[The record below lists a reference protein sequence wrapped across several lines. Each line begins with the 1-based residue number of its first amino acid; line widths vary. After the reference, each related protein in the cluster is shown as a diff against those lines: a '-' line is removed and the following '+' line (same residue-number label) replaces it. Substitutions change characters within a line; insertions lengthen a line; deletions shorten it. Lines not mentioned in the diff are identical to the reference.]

1 MSQGLILLNVNGD
14 IVLTNSRFREM
25 YGFSMDDVSPG
36 RPIRE
41 FVESFA
47 RKYANRNFVVDEFMD
62 AIPKETSRILHL
74 NDGRI
79 IQISRAPTPDGG
91 WVATHEDITERERAA
106 EQIVHLAFHDP
117 LTGLANRAEFN
128 RRGEE
133 ALKRGGGLSVI
144 LVDLDRFKSVNDTLG
159 HTAGDQ
165 LLKMAA
171 SRMRAIARP
180 VDVVARLGGDEFA
193 ILQGPA
199 QDQREAAISLAN
211 RLTEVVAQPYLL
223 GDKRTV
229 IGASVGVAVKAAAI
243 EPMESLI
250 HRADL
255 ALYEVKSLGRN
266 SCKIYDDELGARA
279 EERLALENDLRS
291 AIFDGQLELHYQ
303 PIVSMIDRQV
313 CGFEALVRWRHPQR
327 GLLSPDRFIP
337 LAEESGLIVPL
348 GEFVVRQ
355 ACRDASNWPIHI
367 RVAVNI
373 SPTHLLR
380 RNLLDTIADAL
391 LQTNLDADRLEIE
404 VTETVLM
411 KSDDEVLSE
420 LHQLQNLGVRVAL
433 DDFGTGYSSMS
444 HLRMFSFDKIKIDR
458 SFVSE
463 MDKRPDS
470 AAIVCAM
477 TGLARAL
484 EMQTTAEGIETE
496 DQFQILKAA
505 GCSQGQGYLFGK
517 PLPAS
522 ESMLLVRELDE
533 HAA

>member
-1 MSQGLILLNVNGD
+1 
-14 IVLTNSRFREM
+14 
-25 YGFSMDDVSPG
+25 
-36 RPIRE
+36 
-41 FVESFA
+41 
-47 RKYANRNFVVDEFMD
+47 
-62 AIPKETSRILHL
+62 
-74 NDGRI
+74 
-79 IQISRAPTPDGG
+79 
-91 WVATHEDITERERAA
+91 
-106 EQIVHLAFHDP
+106 
-117 LTGLANRAEFN
+117 
-128 RRGEE
+128 
-133 ALKRGGGLSVI
+133 
-144 LVDLDRFKSVNDTLG
+144 
-159 HTAGDQ
+159 
-165 LLKMAA
+165 
-171 SRMRAIARP
+171 
-180 VDVVARLGGDEFA
+180 
-193 ILQGPA
+193 
-199 QDQREAAISLAN
+199 
-211 RLTEVVAQPYLL
+211 
-223 GDKRTV
+223 
-229 IGASVGVAVKAAAI
+229 
-243 EPMESLI
+243 
-250 HRADL
+250 
-255 ALYEVKSLGRN
+255 
-266 SCKIYDDELGARA
+266 
-279 EERLALENDLRS
+279 
-291 AIFDGQLELHYQ
+291 
-303 PIVSMIDRQV
+303 
-313 CGFEALVRWRHPQR
+313 
-327 GLLSPDRFIP
+327 
-337 LAEESGLIVPL
+337 VPL

-367 RVAVNI
+367 KVAVNI